1 MVTLFSCLLL
11 AIAVVLLSVVL
22 VPTAATG
29 PVHSIRLAVSM
40 RGYSTSVR
48 ATSLRAA
55 TTAVAMV
62 RAFALFASRVECKD
76 MGIYCA
82 TILLFFG
89 QLEKCTNFAAGIKIY
104 YMMKQFFLALA
115 LALALAFIGH
125 GNVCAQGKKEVF
137 QPSWES
143 LQSNYKAPQWFA
155 DAKLGIWA
163 HWGLQCV
170 PEDGDWYAR
179 SMYQQDQARYRNHC
193 KRFGHPSE
201 FGMIDFI
208 PMWKAE
214 KFNPE
219 ALVKLYAEVGA
230 KYFVC
235 MANHHDN
242 FDNYNSKY
250 QPWNSVNM
258 GPHRDIVGEFAKAAR
273 HNGLRF
279 GVSNHSAH
287 AWHWFQTAYGYD
299 AVGEKA
305 GMRYDAYRLTKDDG
319 KGKWWE
325 GYDPQLFYGGK
336 NIVIPD
342 GITNIDSMAAWHQ
355 KNDRPWT
362 EKIPEM
368 NPEFAKTWFLRCKQ
382 LIDDYQP
389 DLLYFDDERDLPLEH
404 YGLEVTAHM
413 YNESMKLHSG
423 VNEAVVTCKRLSE
436 ERQKGVVMDCERGA
450 FADIAPQPWQTCMC
464 IGSWHYNRGLYNKGG
479 YKTAERIAKTFV
491 DIVSKNGNLL
501 LNIPVR
507 GDGSIDEKEMAFLK
521 GFGDWLKVHGEGI
534 FGSRPWKIYGEGVI
548 KTTNSGSFKDNEKL
562 QESLSSKDIRFTQK
576 DGKIYAWVLGFPME
590 KTVEIVA
597 LGKKSA
603 QMNGTKIKHIRML
616 GTDNK
621 IEWKQAKDKLVITM
635 PDVPNAGMT
644 VCFCV
649 E

>member
-1 MVTLFSCLLL
+1 MCIFAVGMKKLLF
-11 AIAVVLLSVVL
+11 
-22 VPTAATG
+22 
-29 PVHSIRLAVSM
+29 
-40 RGYSTSVR
+40 
-48 ATSLRAA
+48 
-55 TTAVAMV
+55 
-62 RAFALFASRVECKD
+62 AFALVVCCGVSAQS
-76 MGIYCA
+76 
-82 TILLFFG
+82 
-89 QLEKCTNFAAGIKIY
+89 
-104 YMMKQFFLALA
+104 
-115 LALALAFIGH
+115 
-125 GNVCAQGKKEVF
+125 GNEVF
-137 QPSWES
+137 QPTWES

-170 PEDGDWYAR
+170 PEEGDWYAR
-179 SMYQQDQARYRNHC
+179 SMYIQGNGRYNSHC
-193 KRFGHPSE
+193 KRFGHPTE
-201 FGMIDFI
+201 FGMMEFI

-214 KFNPE
+214 KFDPE

-299 AVGEKA
+299 AEGEKA
-305 GMRYDAYRLTKDDG
+305 GVRYDAFRLTKEDG

-325 GYDPQLFYGGK
+325 GYDPQQFYGGR
-336 NIVIPD
+336 NIVAPD
-342 GITNIDSMAAWHQ
+342 SITDIASMLKWHD

-362 EKIPEM
+362 EKIPVQ
-368 NPEFAKTWFLRCKQ
+368 NQEFAKTWFLRCRQ

-389 DLLYFDDERDLPLEH
+389 DLLYFDDEIDLPLEQ
-404 YGLEVTAHM
+404 YGLEATAYM
-413 YNESMKLHSG
+413 YNQSIKRHNG
-423 VNEAVVTCKRLSE
+423 VNEAVVNCKRLSE

-464 IGSWHYNRGLYNKGG
+464 IGSWHYSRDIYNKGG

-501 LNIPVR
+501 LSIPVR

-521 GFGDWLKVHGEGI
+521 DFGGWLKVHGEGI
-534 FGSRPWKIYGEGVI
+534 FGSRPWKIYGEGQI
-548 KTTNSGSFKDNEKL
+548 KTTNSGSFGDNEKL
-562 QESLSSKDIRFTQK
+562 QASLSSKDIRFTQK
-576 DGKIYAWVLGFPME
+576 DGKIFAWVLGFPTD
-590 KTVEIVA
+590 KTVEIAA
-597 LGKKSA
+597 LGKNTP
-603 QMNGTKIKHIRML
+603 QMNGRKIKKVCML
-616 GTDNK
+616 GTDKK
-621 IEWKQAKDKLVITM
+621 IKWKQTKDRLSITM
-635 PDVPNAGMT
+635 PDVPNTGMT
-644 VCFCV
+644 ICFSV